1 MVHMFQAQHFRRRA
15 ARLSSW
21 LKPGACAAQRQGEPL
36 VTHTFGLE
44 DYGEALPTFGDRIDG
59 ALKCW

>member
-1 MVHMFQAQHFRRRA
+1 
-15 ARLSSW
+15 
-21 LKPGACAAQRQGEPL
+21 